1 MNICKKRYCSK
12 ESLKVHSSN
21 LCQECYENSRTYFK
35 QSRPKLKVL
44 DLFSGFGGFSEA
56 FLEHDDEVLRIENN
70 HLLNEVPNTEM
81 MCVLELRDTLKLQ
94 LAKGNLQRKYLNI
107 DVILASPPCYEFSL
121 AFSAPQAIASR
132 MGEFDEYNPDMS
144 LIEATYDIIEILKP
158 RYYVIENVR
167 GSIRHFKKLGIEPTQ
182 VLKNTYVLYGKF
194 PLIENKQYTTKK
206 EKDTNSRDP
215 LRSNKRAIIPYEL
228 SLNLRNAILN
238 QKTIFDYQEAI
249 L

>member
-1 MNICKKRYCSK
+1 MNICKKRYCSN
-12 ESLKVHSSN
+12 ESMKVHTSN
-21 LCQECYENSRTYFK
+21 LCQECYENSRTNFK

-107 DVILASPPCYEFSL
+107 DVIVASPPCYDFSL

-132 MGEFDEYNPDMS
+132 IGGFDEYNPDMS

-167 GSIRHFKKLGIEPTQ
+167 GSIRHFKKFGIEPTQ
-182 VLKNTYVLYGKF
+182 IMKQTYVLYGKF
-194 PLIENKQYTTKK
+194 PLIENKLYSTKK
-206 EKDTNSRDP
+206 EKDTGSQDP
-215 LRSNKRAIIPYEL
+215 LRANKRAIIPYEL